1 MRNGLGIFLW
11 WTVQDSN
18 SNGNRCET
26 VNFTPPEGILPLENM
41 VYSAW
46 FNKSEFIKENIDE
59 TIFMF
64 ALFKCRKSDKGRN

>member
-1 MRNGLGIFLW
+1 MSTGMTAVR

-18 SNGNRCET
+18 SNGDRCET

-46 FNKSEFIKENIDE
+46 FNKSEFVEMMK
-59 TIFMF
+59 
-64 ALFKCRKSDKGRN
+64 